1 MDLIIQARGAKI
13 TIEVD
18 GKLKAVSAD
27 DKEVKFYISGEED
40 IREASKK
47 LTSFNIW
54 HNPYPYYLGIP
65 FEVGDLEPRYKA
77 EIQFNL

>member
-1 MDLIIQARGAKI
+1 
-13 TIEVD
+13 
-18 GKLKAVSAD
+18 
-27 DKEVKFYISGEED
+27 VKFYISGEED

-54 HNPYPYYLGIP
+54 HNPYPHYLGIP